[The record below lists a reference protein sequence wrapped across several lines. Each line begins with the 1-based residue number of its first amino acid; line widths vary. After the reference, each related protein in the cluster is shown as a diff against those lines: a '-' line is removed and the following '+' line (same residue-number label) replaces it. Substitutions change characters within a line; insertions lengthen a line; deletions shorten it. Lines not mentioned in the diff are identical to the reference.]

1 MPRSFFSRGKVI
13 YTLHFEQRGTG
24 RFMAF
29 SIGGTLMTTGFAIV
43 GTGMI
48 SRYHAQAIA
57 AIPDARLVGCFN
69 HNLERAKPFAE
80 EFGCQAY
87 SSLDEMLANP
97 DVQVVTICTPSG
109 AHLEPALA
117 AAKAGK
123 HLLVE
128 KPLEITL
135 ERCDAIISACEQAG
149 TLLGSILPSRF
160 SPANIALK
168 KAIETG
174 RFGRLTLGDTYVKWW
189 RTQAYYDGG
198 GWRGTWALDGGGAFM
213 NQAIHNV
220 DLLYWF
226 MGDVQEVCGLTSTLA
241 HERIEVEDVGT
252 AVVRFKN
259 GALGTLEASTSV
271 FPGLLK
277 KTEIH
282 GTTGSA
288 IIEQDSILL
297 WNFETELPEDAEL
310 LQQYGQGNQVSG
322 GAADPKAISFI
333 GHQRQFEDF
342 IEAIRT
348 HRLPRIDGFEG
359 RKSVEL
365 ILAIYESSRT
375 GKRISLP
382 LGH

>member
-1 MPRSFFSRGKVI
+1 
-13 YTLHFEQRGTG
+13 
-24 RFMAF
+24 
-29 SIGGTLMTTGFAIV
+29 
-43 GTGMI
+43 MI

-57 AIPDARLVGCFN
+57 AIPDAQLVGCFN
-69 HNLERAKPFAE
+69 HNPERATAFAN
-80 EFGCQAY
+80 EFDCQAY
-87 SSLDEMLANP
+87 SSLPELLANP
-97 DVQVVTICTPSG
+97 DIHVVTICTPSG
-109 AHLEPALA
+109 AHLDPALA
-117 AAKAGK
+117 AAQAGK

-128 KPLEITL
+128 KPLEVTL
-135 ERCDAIISACEQAG
+135 ERCDAMISACEAAG
-149 TLLGSILPSRF
+149 TLLGAILPSRF
-160 SPANIALK
+160 SPANMALK
-168 KAIETG
+168 QAIEAG

-189 RTQAYYDGG
+189 RSQEYYDGG

-226 MGDVQEVCGLTSTLA
+226 MGEVQEVCGLTSTLA
-241 HERIEVEDVGT
+241 HERIEVEDVGN
-252 AVVRFKN
+252 AIVRFKN

-288 IIEQDSILL
+288 IVEQDSIILWDFQTPQPDDAALL
-297 WNFETELPEDAEL
+297 GK
-310 LQQYGQGNQVSG
+310 YGAGNEVTG

-342 IEAIRT
+342 IAAIRE
-348 HRLPRIDGFEG
+348 HRQPVINGHEG

-375 GKRISLP
+375 GQRVRLS
-382 LGH
+382 

>member
-1 MPRSFFSRGKVI
+1 
-13 YTLHFEQRGTG
+13 
-24 RFMAF
+24 
-29 SIGGTLMTTGFAIV
+29 
-43 GTGMI
+43 MI

-57 AIPDARLVGCFN
+57 AIPDAQLVGCFN
-69 HNLERAKPFAE
+69 HNHERAASFAN

-87 SSLDEMLANP
+87 SNLSDLLANP
-97 DVQVVTICTPSG
+97 DIHVVTICTPSG
-109 AHLEPALA
+109 AHLDPALA
-117 AAKAGK
+117 AAQAGK

-135 ERCDAIISACEQAG
+135 ERCDAMISACEAAG
-149 TLLGSILPSRF
+149 TLLGAILPSRF
-160 SPANIALK
+160 SPANVALK
-168 KAIETG
+168 RAIEAG

-189 RTQAYYDGG
+189 RTQEYYDGG

-241 HERIEVEDVGT
+241 HERIEVEDVGN
-252 AVVRFKN
+252 AIVRFKN

-288 IIEQDSILL
+288 IVEQDSIIL
-297 WNFETELPEDAEL
+297 WDFQTPLPEDAVL
-310 LQQYGQGNQVSG
+310 LEKYGTGNEVTG

-342 IEAIRT
+342 IAAIREGRQPVING
-348 HRLPRIDGFEG
+348 HEG

-375 GKRISLP
+375 GQRLRLP
-382 LGH
+382 

>member
-1 MPRSFFSRGKVI
+1 
-13 YTLHFEQRGTG
+13 
-24 RFMAF
+24 
-29 SIGGTLMTTGFAIV
+29 MTTGFAII

-48 SRYHAQAIA
+48 ARYHAQAIG
-57 AIPDARLVGCFN
+57 AIPNARLIGCYN
-69 HNLERAKPFAE
+69 HNPERAVQFAE
-80 EFGCQAY
+80 EFGCQAF
-87 SSLDEMLANP
+87 SNLDEMLAAP
-97 DVQVVTICTPSG
+97 GVDVVTICTPSG

-117 AAKAGK
+117 AARAGK

-135 ERCDAIISACEQAG
+135 ERCDQIIAACEKAG
-149 TLLGSILPSRF
+149 TLLGAILPSRF
-160 SPANIALK
+160 SPANMALK
-168 KAIETG
+168 QAIQTG

-189 RTQAYYDGG
+189 RTQAYYDSG

-220 DLLYWF
+220 DLLYWL
-226 MGDVQEVCGLTSTLA
+226 MGDIQEVCGLTSTLA

-252 AVVRFKN
+252 AIVRFKN
-259 GALGTLEASTSV
+259 GALGTLEASTSIY
-271 FPGLLK
+271 PGLLK

-288 IIEQDSILL
+288 CVEQDSITL
-297 WNFETELPEDAEL
+297 WDFETAQPEDGDL
-310 LQQYGQGNQVSG
+310 LAKYGKGNEVTG

-342 IEAIRT
+342 IAAIRES
-348 HRLPRIDGFEG
+348 RVPLIDGHEG

-365 ILAIYESSRT
+365 ILAIYESSRS
-375 GKRISLP
+375 GMRISLP
-382 LGH
+382 